1 MFLLAGGIQFGPPC
15 LEWYNEN
22 TMKYSLD
29 LQKKSEKVKILSQL
43 FFQLPIWRQKRIIDN
58 KAAIFP
64 PQIRH
69 FLAQSRK
76 LFHKVNI
83 MFWSK
88 CLTGHMKFNFD
99 NFVENFFDK
108 GGKIFAQTRY
118 QIEKKAFW
126 KKIHQK
132 VLGRLKCNFDKTDET
147 FFFRTKIFC
156 RSQTKSN
163 ETWQNFAKIE
173 KFFGHVE
180 CSLGNAAETFH
191 QRSGGLSLKVWKQFW
206 KIRKKTLSMCSCE
219 QVNCS
224 FDNMPKRLQWEF

>member
-126 KKIHQK
+126 KKNSSKSSRTFKMQFWQNW
-132 VLGRLKCNFDKTDET
+132 RN
-147 FFFRTKIFC
+147 FFF
-156 RSQTKSN
+156 
-163 ETWQNFAKIE
+163 QN
-173 KFFGHVE
+173 
-180 CSLGNAAETFH
+180 
-191 QRSGGLSLKVWKQFW
+191 
-206 KIRKKTLSMCSCE
+206 
-219 QVNCS
+219 
-224 FDNMPKRLQWEF
+224 